1 MRASLRHLISCM
13 LTLLCVALAIT
24 NYYGLSSIPVAVVV
38 FAQTH
43 QMNTTITSSTASES
57 AAYIQNR
64 GTFSALG
71 SIDSLVITVLEPGF
85 NITNAFKVILTGEW
99 NLSVNKGKITN
110 FVVNFLASPMDGS
123 KGHIHQITNFKPDNN
138 GKAIELTP
146 DNSLSV
152 NGTADIK
159 VNGVV
164 IWNDAH
170 ISISISKGNTFSIDP
185 DDKETGNHF
194 GEQPVY
200 GIVTRMIY

>member
-1 MRASLRHLISCM
+1 M

-24 NYYGLSSIPVAVVV
+24 NYDGLSSIPAAVVVVV

-43 QMNTTITSSTASES
+43 QMNATTTSSSTASES
-57 AAYIQNR
+57 ATYIQNKS
-64 GTFSALG
+64 TFSAIG
-71 SIDSLVITVLEPGF
+71 SIDSLVITVHEPGF

-123 KGHIHQITNFKPDNN
+123 KGHIHQITNFRPDNN
-138 GKAIELTP
+138 GKAIELTS

-159 VNGVV
+159 VNGFL

-170 ISISISKGNTFSIDP
+170 ISILISKGNTFSIDP

-194 GEQPVY
+194 GKQPVY

>member
-1 MRASLRHLISCM
+1 MRASLRRLIGCM
-13 LTLLCVALAIT
+13 LTLLCVALAIA
-24 NYYGLSSIPVAVVV
+24 NYHGLLSIPVAVV

-43 QMNTTITSSTASES
+43 QMNTTTTSSTASGS
-57 AAYIQNR
+57 TAYVQNR
-64 GTFSALG
+64 ATFSAIG
-71 SIDSLVITVLEPGF
+71 SIDSLVITVHEPRF

-170 ISISISKGNTFSIDP
+170 ISILISKGNTFSIDP
-185 DDKETGNHF
+185 DDKETGHHF
-194 GEQPVY
+194 GKQPVY

>member
-1 MRASLRHLISCM
+1 MLI
-13 LTLLCVALAIT
+13 LLCVALAIT
-24 NYYGLSSIPVAVVV
+24 NYHGLSSIPAAVVV
-38 FAQTH
+38 FAQRH
-43 QMNTTITSSTASES
+43 QMNTSTTPSTASES
-57 AAYIQNR
+57 AAAYVQSKH
-64 GTFSALG
+64 TFSAIG
-71 SIDSLVITVLEPGF
+71 SIDSLVITVREPRF

-99 NLSVNKGKITN
+99 NLSVNQGKITN
-110 FVVNFLASPMDGS
+110 FAVNFLASPMDRS
-123 KGHIHQITNFKPDNN
+123 KGHIHQITNFKPDNNN

-170 ISISISKGNTFSIDP
+170 ISILISKGNTFSIDP

-194 GEQPVY
+194 GKQPVY

>member
-1 MRASLRHLISCM
+1 M

-24 NYYGLSSIPVAVVV
+24 NYHGLSSIPATVV

-43 QMNTTITSSTASES
+43 QMNTTTTPSTASES
-57 AAYIQNR
+57 AAYVQSKR
-64 GTFSALG
+64 TFSAIG
-71 SIDSLVITVLEPGF
+71 SIDSLVITVHEPRF

-99 NLSVNKGKITN
+99 NLSVNEGKITN
-110 FVVNFLASPMDGS
+110 FAVHFLASPMDGS
-123 KGHIHQITNFKPDNN
+123 KGHIHQITNFKPNNNNN

-170 ISISISKGNTFSIDP
+170 ISILISKGNTFSIDP

-194 GEQPVY
+194 GKQPVY